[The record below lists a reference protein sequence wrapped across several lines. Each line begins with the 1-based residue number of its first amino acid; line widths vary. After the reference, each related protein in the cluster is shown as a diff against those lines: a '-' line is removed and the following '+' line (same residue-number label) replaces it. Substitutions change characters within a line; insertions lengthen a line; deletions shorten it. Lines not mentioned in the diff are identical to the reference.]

1 MSRVG
6 SVRGTSGR
14 AAAPRTTAGASGFAL
29 SGGPERGGATA
40 IAGTTSVAGA
50 ALSVLQE
57 DAAALASRRDAQA
70 RQRADAM
77 LDDLG
82 ALQRHLLDGAGLPR
96 EPLERLAKL
105 RTGEDG
111 ADPALREMVRAV
123 ALRAAVELAKR
134 GI

>member
-1 MSRVG
+1 MSKIG

-14 AAAPRTTAGASGFAL
+14 AAAPRLAAGASGFAL
-29 SGGPERGGATA
+29 GADAPRAGAATVAGATA
-40 IAGTTSVAGA
+40 VGGA
-50 ALSVLQE
+50 ALAVLQE
-57 DAAALASRRDAQA
+57 DPAAAGKRRDAAA

-82 ALQRHLLDGAGLPR
+82 ALQLHLLDGAEAPR
-96 EPLERLAKL
+96 EQLERMANL

>member
-14 AAAPRTTAGASGFAL
+14 ASAPRTVGASGFAL
-29 SGGPERGGATA
+29 GGATERA
-40 IAGTTSVAGA
+40 GAQAVAGTAALAGA
-50 ALSVLQE
+50 GLSVLQE
-57 DAAALASRRDAQA
+57 DPATVNSRRDAAA
-70 RQRADAM
+70 RQRADAI

-82 ALQRHLLDGAGLPR
+82 ALQRHLLDGDGLPR
-96 EPLERLAKL
+96 EPLARLAKL
-105 RTGEDG
+105 GTGEDG

-123 ALRAAVELAKR
+123 AVRAAVELAKR